1 MTAKEYLEESE
12 LRFYIKE
19 EAILL
24 MKEFTKLKCR
34 EQREII
40 VKNTDQDAVN
50 FGIVAVK
57 MRIINAP
64 MPEL

>member
-40 VKNTDQDAVN
+40 VKNTDQDEN
-50 FGIVAVK
+50 Y
-57 MRIINAP
+57 
-64 MPEL
+64 